1 MAPPQSLH
9 AHSLGHSA
17 SPHALTM
24 PHAASQNGVAAP
36 APVPSSDPCLRRIIA
51 AMPSALFAMASMS
64 DGRRGALLVDR
75 VMWCADEPPSI
86 AVAVPKGHRLATLI
100 RDSHSFAL
108 SLLAPTQRLIIKR
121 IRECATTERAGVA
134 GAQTAEAFAGCG
146 VGLDADPFDTL
157 AHVSL
162 TTGAPILAN
171 AVAGLDCDVMRHFDL
186 EADHE
191 MYVGL
196 VVGVRLNKDSN
207 LLSPQTHALGQA
219 LSDNGVDQPT
229 PSHAACGH
237 ASESTRRSENGRTNG
252 ADTNGYT
259 SRSL

>member
-1 MAPPQSLH
+1 MAPPPPPPPAHPSSL
-9 AHSLGHSA
+9 AHLP
-17 SPHALTM
+17 PHLAT
-24 PHAASQNGVAAP
+24 QGGVAAP
-36 APVPSSDPCLRRIIA
+36 TPVPSSDPDLRRVMA
-51 AMPSALFAMASMS
+51 ALPSSLFAMSSMS
-64 DGRRGALLVDR
+64 EGRRGALLVER

-121 IRECATTERAGVA
+121 IRECASSERAAVA
-134 GAQTAEAFAGCG
+134 GAQTAEAFAGGG

-157 AHVSL
+157 AHVTL
-162 TTGAPILAN
+162 TTGAPVLAQ

-196 VVGVRLNKDSN
+196 VVGVRLGKDGAT
-207 LLSPQTHALGQA
+207 LLPHGSLLTEHGLSAIKADAAGCTCNGSAPAGPNGGPAHA
-219 LSDNGVDQPT
+219 
-229 PSHAACGH
+229 H
-237 ASESTRRSENGRTNG
+237 
-252 ADTNGYT
+252 
-259 SRSL
+259 